1 MYLDA
6 VLVIDESPD
15 REVTTVV
22 VAMVG
27 PCSEEAGCGE
37 ESTSDRVWGCVL
49 TSIVPSSL
57 IFLSIVLLP
66 PMVDIV
72 S

>member
-1 MYLDA
+1 MHLDA
-6 VLVIDESPD
+6 VLVIDEDPG

-37 ESTSDRVWGCVL
+37 ESTSDRIWGCVL
-49 TSIVPSSL
+49 TSIMPSSL
-57 IFLSIVLLP
+57 IFLFIVLLLSI
-66 PMVDIV
+66 VDTV